1 MQLKQSLTRIAP
13 ILGSLIGGP
22 LGSTALQTASQV
34 LLGKPT
40 GAAHELEKALARAST
55 EQLIQL
61 KTIDVQYQ
69 TQLLSLQLDEKRL
82 TLQDRKSARQRAANA
97 QDKIPALLAILM
109 TLGFFATL
117 GSMMFVPLQE
127 SGKGV
132 MDVMLGSLGTAWI
145 SCIAYYFGASYRQR
159 KNGNGNGN
167 GNGHR

>member
-1 MQLKQSLTRIAP
+1 MQLKQSLTRVAP

-22 LGSTALQTASQV
+22 LGDTALQTASQI

-40 GAAHELEKALARAST
+40 GATHALEKALARANT

-61 KTIDVQYQ
+61 KTIDAQYQ
-69 TQLLSLQLDEKRL
+69 SQLLNLQLDEKRL
-82 TLQDRKSARQRAANA
+82 TLQDGEHARQRALAA
-97 QDKIPALLAILM
+97 QDKIPAILAILM

-117 GSMMFVPLQE
+117 GSMMFIPLQE
-127 SGKGV
+127 SAKGV

-145 SCIAYYFGASYRQR
+145 SCIAYYFGASYLHR